1 MNIVFY
7 DYGGSH
13 SSIVAANLLTGHLKE
28 ELPSGDKLM
37 ALPLFDKTTPKDFAV
52 FHYTGEDKSS
62 NPVYTLGT
70 KSGTYGYAL
79 AALTKLMDAEE
90 RFMHVG
96 TMLCLN
102 NILRIGGF
110 LSRSLNLP
118 FIGRP
123 LVIAGLRKAYPKI
136 KALVKHLETK
146 LEG

>member
-1 MNIVFY
+1 MFY

-13 SSIVAANLLTGHLKE
+13 TSIVAANLLTGHLNDD
-28 ELPSGDKLM
+28 LPSGKELM
-37 ALPLFDKTTPKDFAV
+37 ALPLFDKTTPRDFAV
-52 FHYTGEDKSS
+52 FQYNGEDKSG

-96 TMLCLN
+96 TMPCLN
-102 NILRIGGF
+102 NTLRIGGF

-123 LVIAGLRKAYPKI
+123 LVIIGLRKAFPKLR
-136 KALVKHLETK
+136 ALVKHLQVGRLKEI
-146 LEG
+146 

>member
-1 MNIVFY
+1 MNVVFY

-13 SSIVAANLLTGHLKE
+13 TSIVAANLLTGHLKE
-28 ELPSGDKLM
+28 DLPSGHELM
-37 ALPLFDKTTPKDFAV
+37 ALPLFDKTIPRDFAV
-52 FHYTGEDKSS
+52 FHFNSED
-62 NPVYTLGT
+62 NLGNRVYTLGT

-90 RFMHVG
+90 RFIHVG
-96 TMLCLN
+96 TMPCLN

-118 FIGRP
+118 FLGRP
-123 LVIAGLRKAYPKI
+123 LVIIGLRKAYPKLL
-136 KALVKHLETK
+136 ALVKHLQGK